1 MASKSGGRTEPKN
14 PKRVA
19 AGRANR
25 AKRGPLTPAGRER
38 LRQAALANRPWVH
51 STGPKSVEGKRQAAR
66 NGKTRQLGPESVR
79 EVRRELHD
87 LRHLLGDWREERRAA
102 AG

>member
-1 MASKSGGRTEPKN
+1 MGSNQREQTVPKN

-38 LRQAALANRPWVH
+38 MRQAALANRPWVH
-51 STGPKSVEGKRQAAR
+51 STGPKTEAGKRQAAR
-66 NGKTRQLGPESVR
+66 NGKARQLGPESVR